1 MGLLYISQRVET
13 GQATLAAVCVYYVKL
28 TNYGTVLYKW
38 AKVHNTALCGKDAS
52 RTYKKHNFCAI
63 RSLGLAMVIY
73 GHTPPH
79 HPCSRN
85 IHLKFSNLVRSG
97 AL

>member
-38 AKVHNTALCGKDAS
+38 AMVHNTALCGKDAS
-52 RTYKKHNFCAI
+52 RTYKNTTSALFAVWAWRWSYMGIH
-63 RSLGLAMVIY
+63 
-73 GHTPPH
+73 HHTTTPPLL
-79 HPCSRN
+79 S
-85 IHLKFSNLVRSG
+85 KYTS
-97 AL
+97 